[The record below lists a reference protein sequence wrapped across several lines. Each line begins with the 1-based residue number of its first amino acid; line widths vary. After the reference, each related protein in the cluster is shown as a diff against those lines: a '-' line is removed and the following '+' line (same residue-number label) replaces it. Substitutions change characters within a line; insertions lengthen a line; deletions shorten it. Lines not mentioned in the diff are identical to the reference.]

1 MWESTTSA
9 PVNQDSPLAPVVNAM
24 EIDDTGVNRKQTLF
38 TGGHVSER
46 APNAEALNVIAAAT
60 ELDATE
66 RALRQANV
74 TVKELYRAASQLGVF
89 VRARK
94 AKLVDG
100 RYAVSFWRASQA
112 STRGRKAGENGE
124 AESGASENGEE

>member
-1 MWESTTSA
+1 MWEATTSA
-9 PVNQDSPLAPVVNAM
+9 PVNQDSPLAPVVNSL
-24 EIDDTGVNRKQTLF
+24 EIDDSGVNRKQALF

-46 APNAEALNVIAAAT
+46 VPNAEALNAIAESEA
-60 ELDATE
+60 DQGE

-74 TVKELYRAASQLGVF
+74 TVKELYRAAGQLGVF

-124 AESGASENGEE
+124 AESEASENREE